1 MIRIKQ
7 QTSLVYS
14 IAPSSHPLPVVHST
28 ASAYCT
34 SHPICQVSI
43 LKHEKFVCK
52 KPSLLG
58 SRGCE
63 SWCDCDV
70 VVVLHIYVSVS
81 VVWSVVVSGVYYQ
94 CGHHHCLC
102 MGFVWL
108 GAIWTRSRVWSNM
121 DVVGRVA
128 LVATRRSLSI
138 HFLPASITANIY
150 YTVFLSSC
158 CRRVFC
164 PDRPRPGVLVSCLL
178 KLVSSVINCRRG

>member
-14 IAPSSHPLPVVHST
+14 IAPSSSHPLPVVHST
-28 ASAYCT
+28 AYCT

-58 SRGCE
+58 SRGYE

-108 GAIWTRSRVWSNM
+108 GAIWTRSRVWSSM

-128 LVATRRSLSI
+128 LVATPPQLVNTLPPSI
-138 HFLPASITANIY
+138 HHGQYLLHSFSVVLLPASI
-150 YTVFLSSC
+150 LSRQAEAGCSC
-158 CRRVFC
+158 
-164 PDRPRPGVLVSCLL
+164 
-178 KLVSSVINCRRG
+178 